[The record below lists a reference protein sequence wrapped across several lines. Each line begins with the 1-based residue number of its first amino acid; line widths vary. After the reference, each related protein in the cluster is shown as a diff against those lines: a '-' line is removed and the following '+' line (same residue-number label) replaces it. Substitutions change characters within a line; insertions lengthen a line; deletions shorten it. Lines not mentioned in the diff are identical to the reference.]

1 MRKELALALEKKAE
15 EIAKNFS
22 RSDRKMNYGN
32 ETFSV
37 EEIIPL
43 SESTAII
50 EFSKNTGKK
59 AVVIA
64 YHTNSMGGKW
74 NYFFPTYDHCVGFE
88 KVREYLHEVEQKNF
102 PLNFVTKNNQQLI
115 NL

>member
-1 MRKELALALEKKAE
+1 MKKELALGLERKAE

-22 RSDRKMNYGN
+22 RPDRSMNYGN
-32 ETFSV
+32 EIFEV
-37 EEIIPL
+37 NGIIPL

-50 EFSKNTGKK
+50 EFGKNTGKK

-64 YHTNSMGGKW
+64 YHINSMGGKW

-102 PLNFVTKNNQQLI
+102 PLNFEPKNTLK